1 LQETLTSP
9 TYDLTTVV
17 FSIDDLYLPHDEQV
31 ALAQSHPTNPLVQH
45 RGVPGTHDVRAGR
58 QLLQALARQEAD
70 VSLPS
75 YDKSA
80 FSGAGDRR
88 PRSEWTIVN
97 SGGQRAVDVV
107 IMEGWCVGFRALPDE
122 ELRSRWRS
130 AHENATSAAKRD
142 EYKGQLGRAKL
153 EDVTFINDSLRAYD
167 DLTDQ
172 LAALI
177 YM

>member
-9 TYDLTTVV
+9 SYDLTTVV

-31 ALAQSHPTNPLVQH
+31 ALARSHPTNPLVQH
-45 RGVPGTHDVRAGR
+45 RGVPGTHDIRAGA
-58 QLLQALARQEAD
+58 QLLQALARQETD

-97 SGGQRAVDVV
+97 PGGRRPVDVV

-130 AHENATSAAKRD
+130 AHEKATSAAGSD
-142 EYKGQLGRAKL
+142 EYEGQLGRVKL
-153 EDVTFINDSLRAYD
+153 EDVAFINDSLRAYD
-167 DLTDQ
+167 DLTDK